1 MEGEAAG
8 VAQLLPGFAA
18 AIQLVIGGTCVV
30 RQLARRHGQRQQGDA
45 RQLQVDQ
52 VADVLYRADLALL
65 AEARTQGL
73 AGDIGTHHQNE
84 AGAIEQGLVGQAAPV
99 RVRIF
104 ELKNAATF
112 ARSDY
117 FALADRAQSTLGLDL
132 LDQDEVMVQP
142 GEQLTIQRDLDPS
155 TRQIGLL
162 VGYRE
167 LDRAQWRTVINV
179 PARQYTEYQISL
191 DVRAVRAD
199 VVVTPSSP
207 AQ

>member
-1 MEGEAAG
+1 MI
-8 VAQLLPGFAA
+8 PRF
-18 AIQLVIGGTCVV
+18 
-30 RQLARRHGQRQQGDA
+30 
-45 RQLQVDQ
+45 
-52 VADVLYRADLALL
+52 LL
-65 AEARTQGL
+65 AVASLLMLAACTKDVAEPQASAAEVEANSAAVELHFHAIAGL
-73 AGDIGTHHQNE
+73 NP
-84 AGAIEQGLVGQAAPV
+84 GANGQAAPV

-112 ARSDY
+112 GRSDY

-142 GEQLTIQRDLDPS
+142 GQQLSIQRDLDPS

-167 LDRAQWRTVINV
+167 LDRAQWRTVLNV
-179 PARQYTEYQISL
+179 PPRQYTEYQISL

-199 VVVTPSSP
+199 VVVSPSSP

>member
-1 MEGEAAG
+1 MIPRFLLAATTALLLTACAKDTAKSEAATEAD
-8 VAQLLPGFAA
+8 VDTAA
-18 AIQLVIGGTCVV
+18 VELHFHAIGG
-30 RQLARRHGQRQQGDA
+30 LNPAA
-45 RQLQVDQ
+45 
-52 VADVLYRADLALL
+52 
-65 AEARTQGL
+65 
-73 AGDIGTHHQNE
+73 N
-84 AGAIEQGLVGQAAPV
+84 GQAAPV

-112 ARSDY
+112 SRSDY

-142 GEQLTIQRDLDPS
+142 GQQLSIQRNLDPS

-179 PARQYTEYQISL
+179 PPRQYSEYQISL

-199 VVVTPSSP
+199 VVVAPSSP

>member
-1 MEGEAAG
+1 MI
-8 VAQLLPGFAA
+8 PRF
-18 AIQLVIGGTCVV
+18 
-30 RQLARRHGQRQQGDA
+30 
-45 RQLQVDQ
+45 
-52 VADVLYRADLALL
+52 LL
-65 AEARTQGL
+65 AVASLLMLAACTKDVAEPQASAAEVEANSGAVELHFHAIAGL
-73 AGDIGTHHQNE
+73 NP
-84 AGAIEQGLVGQAAPV
+84 GANGQAAPV

-112 ARSDY
+112 GRSDY

-142 GEQLTIQRDLDPS
+142 GQQLSIQRDLDPS

-167 LDRAQWRTVINV
+167 LDRAQWRTVLNV
-179 PARQYTEYQISL
+179 PPRQYTEYQISL

-199 VVVTPSSP
+199 VVVSPSSP

>member
-1 MEGEAAG
+1 MI
-8 VAQLLPGFAA
+8 PRF
-18 AIQLVIGGTCVV
+18 
-30 RQLARRHGQRQQGDA
+30 
-45 RQLQVDQ
+45 
-52 VADVLYRADLALL
+52 LL
-65 AEARTQGL
+65 AVASLLMLAACTKDVAEPQASAAEVEANSATVELHFHAIAGL
-73 AGDIGTHHQNE
+73 NP
-84 AGAIEQGLVGQAAPV
+84 GANGQAAPV

-112 ARSDY
+112 GRSDY

-142 GEQLTIQRDLDPS
+142 GQQLSIQRDLDPS

-167 LDRAQWRTVINV
+167 LDRAQWRTVLNV
-179 PARQYTEYQISL
+179 PPRQYTEYQISL

-199 VVVTPSSP
+199 VVVSPSSP

>member
-1 MEGEAAG
+1 MIPRF
-8 VAQLLPGFAA
+8 LLAA
-18 AIQLVIGGTCVV
+18 ATLLLLTAC
-30 RQLARRHGQRQQGDA
+30 AKDA
-45 RQLQVDQ
+45 
-52 VADVLYRADLALL
+52 AKPETS
-65 AEARTQGL
+65 AEAEAETAAVELHFHAINGL
-73 AGDIGTHHQNE
+73 NP
-84 AGAIEQGLVGQAAPV
+84 GANGQAAPV

-142 GEQLTIQRDLDPS
+142 GEQLSIH
-155 TRQIGLL
+155 
-162 VGYRE
+162 
-167 LDRAQWRTVINV
+167 V

>member
-1 MEGEAAG
+1 MIPRFLLA
-8 VAQLLPGFAA
+8 VA
-18 AIQLVIGGTCVV
+18 T
-30 RQLARRHGQRQQGDA
+30 
-45 RQLQVDQ
+45 
-52 VADVLYRADLALL
+52 ALL
-65 AEARTQGL
+65 LTACAKDAAKPETAAEAEVDTAAVELHFHAIAGL
-73 AGDIGTHHQNE
+73 NP
-84 AGAIEQGLVGQAAPV
+84 GANGQAAPV

-104 ELKNAATF
+104 EMKNAATF

-142 GEQLTIQRDLDPS
+142 GQQLSIQRDLDPS

-199 VVVTPSSP
+199 VVATPSSP

>member
-1 MEGEAAG
+1 MIPRI
-8 VAQLLPGFAA
+8 LLAA
-18 AIQLVIGGTCVV
+18 AT
-30 RQLARRHGQRQQGDA
+30 
-45 RQLQVDQ
+45 
-52 VADVLYRADLALL
+52 ALL
-65 AEARTQGL
+65 LTACANDAVKPEAV
-73 AGDIGTHHQNE
+73 
-84 AGAIEQGLVGQAAPV
+84 AGAQANTTAVELHFHAIAGLNPGANGQAAPV

-112 ARSDY
+112 SRSDY

-142 GEQLTIQRDLDPS
+142 GQQLSIRRDLDPA
-155 TRQIGLL
+155 TRQIGVL

-167 LDRAQWRTVINV
+167 LDRAQWRAVINV
-179 PARQYTEYQISL
+179 PPRQSSEYQISL

-199 VVVTPSSP
+199 VVAPPSSP

>member
-1 MEGEAAG
+1 MISRFLLAAAG
-8 VAQLLPGFAA
+8 LLLLTACAKDAAPPAPEAQIDTTRVELHFHAIAGLNPG
-18 AIQLVIGGTCVV
+18 TT
-30 RQLARRHGQRQQGDA
+30 GQP
-45 RQLQVDQ
+45 
-52 VADVLYRADLALL
+52 
-65 AEARTQGL
+65 
-73 AGDIGTHHQNE
+73 
-84 AGAIEQGLVGQAAPV
+84 APV

-112 ARSDY
+112 SRSDY

-132 LDQDEVMVQP
+132 LDQDEVVIQP
-142 GEQLTIQRDLDPS
+142 GQQLSIQRDLDPS

-167 LDRAQWRTVINV
+167 LDRAEWRTVLNV

-191 DVRAVRAD
+191 DVHAVRAD
-199 VVVTPSSP
+199 VVVPPSSP

>member
-1 MEGEAAG
+1 MIPRFLLVAATALLLTACAKDAAKPEAGEAEADTAAVELHFHAIAG
-8 VAQLLPGFAA
+8 LNPGA
-18 AIQLVIGGTCVV
+18 
-30 RQLARRHGQRQQGDA
+30 
-45 RQLQVDQ
+45 
-52 VADVLYRADLALL
+52 
-65 AEARTQGL
+65 
-73 AGDIGTHHQNE
+73 N
-84 AGAIEQGLVGQAAPV
+84 GQAAPV

-112 ARSDY
+112 SRSDY

-132 LDQDEVMVQP
+132 LDQDEVMIQP
-142 GEQLTIQRDLDPS
+142 GQQLSIKRDLDPA

-167 LDRAQWRTVINV
+167 LDRAQWRTVLTV
-179 PARQYTEYQISL
+179 PPREYTEYQISL

-199 VVVTPSSP
+199 VVVSPSSP

>member
-1 MEGEAAG
+1 MI
-8 VAQLLPGFAA
+8 PRF
-18 AIQLVIGGTCVV
+18 
-30 RQLARRHGQRQQGDA
+30 
-45 RQLQVDQ
+45 
-52 VADVLYRADLALL
+52 LL
-65 AEARTQGL
+65 AVASLLMLAACTKDVAEPQASAAEVEANPAAVELHFHAIAGL
-73 AGDIGTHHQNE
+73 NP
-84 AGAIEQGLVGQAAPV
+84 GANGQAAPV

-112 ARSDY
+112 GRSDY

-142 GEQLTIQRDLDPS
+142 GQQLSIQRDLDPS
-155 TRQIGLL
+155 NRQIGLL

-167 LDRAQWRTVINV
+167 LDRAQWRTVLNV
-179 PARQYTEYQISL
+179 PPRQYTEYQISL

-199 VVVTPSSP
+199 VVVSPSSP

>member
-1 MEGEAAG
+1 MI
-8 VAQLLPGFAA
+8 PRF
-18 AIQLVIGGTCVV
+18 
-30 RQLARRHGQRQQGDA
+30 
-45 RQLQVDQ
+45 
-52 VADVLYRADLALL
+52 LL
-65 AEARTQGL
+65 AVASLLMLAACTKDVAEPQASAAEVEANTAAVELHFHAIAGL
-73 AGDIGTHHQNE
+73 NP
-84 AGAIEQGLVGQAAPV
+84 GANGQAAPV

-112 ARSDY
+112 GRSDY

-142 GEQLTIQRDLDPS
+142 GQQLSIQRDLDQS

-167 LDRAQWRTVINV
+167 LDRAQWRTVLNV
-179 PARQYTEYQISL
+179 PPRQYTEYQISL

-199 VVVTPSSP
+199 VVVSPSSP